1 MDKEDVTLDSIS
13 KEIAELFEIENK
25 LVTCENFM
33 SYTIDFKIALK
44 KELSEK
50 KKKIYE
56 MREILIKKRVL
67 DVGDRNE

>member
-25 LVTCENFM
+25 LVTCENFK

-50 KKKIYE
+50 KKKS
-56 MREILIKKRVL
+56 MK
-67 DVGDRNE
+67 

>member
-25 LVTCENFM
+25 LVTCENFK
-33 SYTIDFKIALK
+33 SYTIDFKIALN

-56 MREILIKKRVL
+56 MREILIEKGVL
-67 DVGDRNE
+67 DGGDSNE